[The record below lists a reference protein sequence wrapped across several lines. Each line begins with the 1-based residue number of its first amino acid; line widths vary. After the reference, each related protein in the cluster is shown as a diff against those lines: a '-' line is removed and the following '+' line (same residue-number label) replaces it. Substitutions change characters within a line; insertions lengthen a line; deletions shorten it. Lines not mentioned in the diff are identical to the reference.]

1 MQNNNPD
8 KEKISKVVFLDR
20 DGVINRDSPDY
31 IKSWEE
37 FEFLPGSLSA
47 MKKLT
52 VKGYDLIVITYQSA
66 VHRGMMSL
74 KELER
79 IHTRMQAA
87 VADAGGNIKAVFF
100 CPHTPD
106 ENCSCRKPEPGL
118 IHQAQLRYNLDL
130 GSACMVGDSAKD
142 VECAQNAGCSC
153 AILVRTGNGIEA
165 QAILAQKHISPNHVA
180 DDLNAAA
187 DWIIA
192 HDE

>member
-1 MQNNNPD
+1 MQNNKPD
-8 KEKISKVVFLDR
+8 KEKLSKVVFLDR

-37 FEFLPGSLSA
+37 FEFLPGSLPA
-47 MKKLT
+47 LKKLT
-52 VKGYDLIVITYQSA
+52 AKGYHLIVITNQSA

-74 KELER
+74 EDLER
-79 IHTRMQAA
+79 IHVRMQAA
-87 VADAGGNIKAVFF
+87 AAAAGGHIKAVFF
-100 CPHTPD
+100 CPHAPD
-106 ENCSCRKPEPGL
+106 EDCSCRKPRPGL
-118 IHQAQLRYNLDL
+118 IHQAQLRYHLDP
-130 GSACMVGDSAKD
+130 GSACLVGDSAKD
-142 VECAQNAGCSC
+142 IECAQNAGCGR

-165 QAILAQKHISPNHVA
+165 QAILARKNISPDHVA